1 MRQNLSSAARLMIAA
16 ASLLFACVAIAEKT
30 LTIASPS
37 GEKTITLTA
46 DPELILSY
54 TPSGIKIDFSNLN
67 IKVVCIEDP
76 SASGVCRLQAYDGT
90 IGTPDTTSLQAA
102 PGAPTATAGDGNVLL
117 SWTAPSDNGSPPIQG
132 YRIQQALAGSTSFTS
147 AIADTGSSNL
157 SATVSGLTN
166 DQGYIFRVAAINS
179 NGVGPNS
186 GSSTAVTPGAGS
198 NTGYASACNGV
209 NSGAV
214 ECRLLYSGDIKIGG
228 GDTNF
233 NLPNDKVLTV
243 PFIRDTVA
251 GVTTG
256 RVTYRSFATQDGYAF
271 RVWFSDTPNGPI
283 LDGDSRGEC
292 VDSRVYAEGILYYA
306 DAGSNNPFRCNI
318 ASSGPGYVWLNMEFV
333 NSETN
338 DRNAYSIYTF
348 SISGE

>member
-1 MRQNLSSAARLMIAA
+1 MRHKLSYAATHVVAA
-16 ASLLFACVAIAEKT
+16 ISLLFASVAIGEKT

-37 GEKTITLTA
+37 GEKTITLNA

-90 IGTPDTTSLQAA
+90 IGTPNTPDLQAA
-102 PGAPTATAGDGNVLL
+102 PGAPTGTAGDGNVLL
-117 SWTAPSDNGSPPIQG
+117 SWTAPTDNGSPAIQG
-132 YRIQQALAGSTSFTS
+132 YRIQRALAGSTSFTTE
-147 AIADTGSSNL
+147 IADTGSANL

-186 GSSTAVTPGAGS
+186 GSSGTLTPTADS

-209 NSGAV
+209 NSRSV

-228 GDTNF
+228 GNTNF
-233 NLPNDKVLTV
+233 NLPNDKVLTI
-243 PFIRDTVA
+243 PFLRDTVA
-251 GVTTG
+251 GVTSG

-271 RVWFSDTPNGPI
+271 RIWFSATPNGAI

-306 DAGSNNPFRCNI
+306 DAGTNTPFRCNI
-318 ASSGPGYVWLNMEFV
+318 ASSGADYVWLNMEFV